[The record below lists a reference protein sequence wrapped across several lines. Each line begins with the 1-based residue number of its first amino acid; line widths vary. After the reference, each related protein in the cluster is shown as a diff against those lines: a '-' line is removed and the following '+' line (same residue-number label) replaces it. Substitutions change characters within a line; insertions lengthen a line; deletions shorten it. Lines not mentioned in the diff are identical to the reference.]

1 MSELLRLN
9 QPQEIMKTIEK
20 VRNQFVL
27 VLLTVCTIICM
38 DLNAQS
44 VQIEDATRDGF
55 DGLRRLNDD
64 GYYLQFATEWT
75 DGLKK
80 GSAKVRIVMMDND
93 LNVTGDMMIPTRS
106 SGKIEDVA
114 FNGENFMVI
123 YSNKNKGIRTF
134 MIVDKEGTVVAEN
147 TLEKVKRRLLEKPA
161 SILPVGEGDFMVINF
176 IKEKKVGYSISRYN
190 SKLEVQYSKEQI
202 PDKKKLYPTDFFIDG
217 DRLSVLEFVTPDFSD
232 YFEYHVASFDVNS
245 GEQMFKQRI
254 QKPGEKASGY
264 ATFIRN
270 GGDGKVMT
278 GGMFFDG
285 QRVQEANS
293 DGFFAAVIAKDGE
306 TRFSFTDWKTVKAQ
320 LKDKGTGL
328 LLGGKT
334 KTFMHDITVNAD
346 GSFTLIGETYRKGD
360 ADMAG
365 NKSTGAK
372 LGKMAAKMA
381 AAKGGDSKEVEIA
394 ITVSGFALMNFDSE
408 GKFTSI
414 EKIIERPT
422 ITKIKDSTDPQD
434 LPYAGQRKGLNMAN
448 IQNNNGYFPYRFVA
462 EKGGD
467 KYIVSVASYKSVPM
481 ERLYFTKLNSAELDT
496 ASVNVT
502 SSDLQLIIDLK
513 SNITSKM
520 GGLGKL
526 AKTAQT
532 VGGGADKS
540 EFELRGSHD
549 PFDYRSKASNTR
561 LLESNI
567 TGKVL
572 IYDFVPIVEEGEKK
586 KGFFGQLAAN
596 MRGSLKIWYVDL
608 PN

>member
-1 MSELLRLN
+1 
-9 QPQEIMKTIEK
+9 MKTFNNY
-20 VRNQFVL
+20 RNQFVL
-27 VLLTVCTIICM
+27 IFLGLSFVFGNNLY
-38 DLNAQS
+38 AQS

-55 DGLRRLNDD
+55 DGLRRIGDE
-64 GYYLQFATEWT
+64 GYYLQFATQWT
-75 DGLKK
+75 DGMKK
-80 GSAKVRIVMMDND
+80 GSAKVRIIMMDND
-93 LNVTGDMMIPTRS
+93 LNITGDIWITTRA
-106 SGKIEDVA
+106 GGQVEDVA
-114 FNGENFMVI
+114 FNGGNFMVI
-123 YSNKNKGIRTF
+123 NSNLREAVRKLT
-134 MIVDKEGTVVAEN
+134 IVDKEGNVVAEQ
-147 TLEKVKRRLLEKPA
+147 TLEKVKRRLLSKPA
-161 SILPVGEGDFMVINF
+161 SILPVGDGDFMVINF

-190 SKLEVQYSKEQI
+190 SKLEVQYTKEQI

-217 DRLSVLEFVTPDFSD
+217 DRLSVLEFITPDFSD

-245 GEQMFKQRI
+245 GEQIFKQRV

-285 QRVQEANS
+285 QRVQESNS
-293 DGFFAAVIAKDGE
+293 DGFFAAVIEKDG
-306 TRFSFTDWKTVKAQ
+306 TTKFSFTDWKEVKAQ

-334 KTFMHDITVNAD
+334 KTFMHDIAVNSD

-381 AAKGGDSKEVEIA
+381 AAKGGESKDVDIA
-394 ITVSGFALMNFDSE
+394 VTVSGFALMNFDIE

-414 EKIIERPT
+414 ERIIERPT
-422 ITKIKDSTDPQD
+422 ITIIKNTTDPDD
-434 LPYAGQRKGLNMAN
+434 LPYVGQRKGLNVAN
-448 IQNNNGYFPYRFVA
+448 ILNNNGYFPYRFVA
-462 EKGGD
+462 EKGD
-467 KYIVSVASYKSVPM
+467 NKYIVSVASYKSVPM
-481 ERLYFTKLNSAELDT
+481 ERLYFTKLNSAQLDT

-502 SSDLQLIIDLK
+502 SSDLQLLLDMK
-513 SNITSKM
+513 NKVMSKM

-526 AKTAQT
+526 AKKTQK
-532 VGGGADKS
+532 VGGGEDKS

-561 LLESNI
+561 LVQSNI
-567 TGKVL
+567 SGKVL
-572 IYDFVPIVEEGEKK
+572 IYDFVPIVEEGEKQ
-586 KGFFGQLAAN
+586 KGFFGQLSDT
-596 MRGSLKIWYVDL
+596 MRGSLKIQYIDL